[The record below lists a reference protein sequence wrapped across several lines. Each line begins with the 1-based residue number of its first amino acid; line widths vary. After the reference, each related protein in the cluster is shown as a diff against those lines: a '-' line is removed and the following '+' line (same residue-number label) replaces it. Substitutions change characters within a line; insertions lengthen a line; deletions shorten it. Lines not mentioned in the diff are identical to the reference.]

1 MSTTGILT
9 AAGLSTRMGTP
20 KALLPWRNTTLI
32 THQIRCLFGGGCD
45 QVVVVLGYEC
55 QVISKE
61 IEAEFPADVPLTLI
75 CNIEYELGRA
85 TSIKQGIL
93 AAPFDS
99 SGFLLIAV
107 DQPTE
112 DHIVSRVIREHD
124 LAETFITSPRYDGRG
139 GHPVLFSSKLKS
151 ELLNINDD
159 TQGLKPVFE
168 NYRSDLNRI
177 DFETPLVRLD
187 LNDYETYLKNYSL
200 FSVDT

>member
-1 MSTTGILT
+1 MSITGILT

-32 THQIRCLFGGGCD
+32 THQIRCLIAGGCN

-55 QVISKE
+55 TAISEE
-61 IEAEFPADVPLTLI
+61 IEAEFATDAPITLV
-75 CNIEYELGRA
+75 CNIEYDLGRA

-93 AAPFDS
+93 SAPFDS
-99 SGFLLIAV
+99 TGFLLIAV

-112 DHIVSRVIREHD
+112 NHIVSRVIAEHG
-124 LAETFITSPRYDGRG
+124 LAGTFITSPRYEGRG

-168 NYRSDLNRI
+168 NYRSALNRI

-187 LNDYETYLKNYSL
+187 LNDYDTYLRNYSL
-200 FSVDT
+200 FSEDA

>member
-99 SGFLLIAV
+99 SGFLLIAF

-112 DHIVSRVIREHD
+112 HHSVSRVIREHD
-124 LAETFITSPRYDGRG
+124 LADTFITSPRYDGRG